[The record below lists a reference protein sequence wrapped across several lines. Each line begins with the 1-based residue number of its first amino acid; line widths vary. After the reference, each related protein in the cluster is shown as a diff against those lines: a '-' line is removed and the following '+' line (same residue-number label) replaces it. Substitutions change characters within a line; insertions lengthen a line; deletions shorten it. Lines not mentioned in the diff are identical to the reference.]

1 MPSVLRSPRGRDAA
15 VRPSGARRH
24 VPRRSVG
31 PWWSGGGE
39 WGHRAPWHCPAR
51 GTLLPHIWRCTK
63 TLPPDRSIAEQGADP
78 PGRGVQPLVVSSG
91 RSDRTFRHRTGT
103 HR

>member
-15 VRPSGARRH
+15 VRPSGARRR

-31 PWWSGGGE
+31 PWWSGGGVTVHP
-39 WGHRAPWHCPAR
+39 GHCPAR

-78 PGRGVQPLVVSSG
+78 PERRATSRHSSG
-91 RSDRTFRHRTGT
+91 RSDRTFRHRPGT
-103 HR
+103 HS